1 MNDSCTLVHQ
11 TPAENGLVEH
21 TPPTARIEAF
31 SDAVIAIIL
40 TLLVLELH
48 IPVFDYGATNGEIL
62 SELLHLWPKFGS
74 FAGSFV
80 ILCIF
85 WVNHHQFFHAL
96 DHSDG
101 KILWHNNHLL
111 FWLCLIPF
119 TSGMLGENHM
129 SAIPVA
135 FSGFVLFMAAVAFFL
150 MGRYAFLQSHL
161 VHDVPDQLRAMQS
174 NRSLFGV
181 VAYGLSVPLAFLSVY
196 LSLAIFVL
204 VPIFYFV
211 PRRIFK
217 AVMG

>member
-21 TPPTARIEAF
+21 IPPTSRIEFF
-31 SDAVIAIIL
+31 SDAVIAIII
-40 TLLVLELH
+40 TLLILELH
-48 IPVFDYGATNGEIL
+48 APEFGYGATSGEIW
-62 SELLHLWPKFGS
+62 SELVHLWPKFAS

-85 WVNHHQFFHAL
+85 WVNHHQFFHEV
-96 DHSDG
+96 DHADG
-101 KILWHNNHLL
+101 PVLWLNNHLL

-119 TSGMLGENHM
+119 TSAMLGENHL
-129 SAIPVA
+129 SPVPVA
-135 FSGFVLFMAAVAFFL
+135 LSGFVLFMAAFAFYL
-150 MGRYAFLQSHL
+150 MGRYAFVRSHL
-161 VHDVPDQLRAMQS
+161 VHDLPDGLRQLQA
-174 NRSLFGV
+174 NRSRFGMI
-181 VAYGLSVPLAFLSVY
+181 AYGLSVPLAFLSVY
-196 LSLAIFVL
+196 LSLAVFLL